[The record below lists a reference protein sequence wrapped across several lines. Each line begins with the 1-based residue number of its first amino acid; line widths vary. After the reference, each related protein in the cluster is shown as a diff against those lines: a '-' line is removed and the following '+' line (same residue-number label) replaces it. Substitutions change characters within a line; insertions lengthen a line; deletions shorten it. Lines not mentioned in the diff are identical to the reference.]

1 MVIKVTITTA
11 LEPFLNE
18 PFDKLHL
25 ADISRQINQPHPTVR
40 QHLNHLEQQ
49 GILTKE
55 IKGRNT
61 LYCLNLD
68 NPLIF
73 HYLSMSECNR
83 LITVSESNLVF
94 KEIVSFFKD
103 HTDEKDYVIVFGSSV
118 IDFKKSNDLD
128 ILVIGDISYQD
139 EINKLENKLNKKLHV
154 LNVNSFEDVSSAL
167 KKEILAKHLIMQ
179 GMDGVLRWLLK
190 KR

>member
-1 MVIKVTITTA
+1 MVIKITTTVV

-40 QHLNHLEQQ
+40 QHLNYLEQQ
-49 GILTKE
+49 GILIKE

-61 LYCLNLD
+61 LYCLNII

-83 LITVSESNLVF
+83 LITFSENNLVF
-94 KEIVSFFKD
+94 KEIVLFFNEYTNESD
-103 HTDEKDYVIVFGSSV
+103 SVIVFGSEV
-118 IDFKKSNDLD
+118 IDFKRANDVD
-128 ILVIGDISYQD
+128 ILIIGDISYQED
-139 EINKLENKLNKKLHV
+139 IDKLADRLNKKLHV
-154 LNVNSFEDVSSAL
+154 VNVKSFDDVSYAL
-167 KKEILAKHLIMQ
+167 KKEILAKHLIIQ

>member
-11 LEPFLNE
+11 LEPFLNK

-40 QHLNHLEQQ
+40 QHLNYLEQQ
-49 GILTKE
+49 GILIKE

-83 LITVSESNLVF
+83 FISFSENNLIF
-94 KEIVSFFKD
+94 KEIVSFFKG
-103 HTDEKDYVIVFGSSV
+103 HTDDRDYVMVFGSSV

-128 ILVIGDISYQD
+128 ILVVGDISYQD
-139 EINKLENKLNKKLHV
+139 DIDKLENRLNKKLHV
-154 LNVNSFEDVSSAL
+154 LNVKSFDDVSSAL
-167 KKEILAKHLIMQ
+167 KKEILAKHLILQ
-179 GMDGVLRWLLK
+179 GVDGVLRWLLK
-190 KR
+190 RR